1 MVGNVQ
7 EQGEGLQIYF
17 KVSIVFHCEITPKD
31 NAFSELS
38 DKSLLQT

>member
-7 EQGEGLQIYF
+7 EQGERLQINF
-17 KVSIVFHCEITPKD
+17 KVSIVFYREITPKD

-38 DKSLLQT
+38 DISLLQT